1 MAHIYEKVVAL
12 ITEEP
17 SKRSDWEINLLLPW
31 FQSMSSLFKAQ
42 KAEVVKDILRNCEFR
57 SFPEDVAIIT
67 QGARGDSFYIILGGA
82 VSIYIN
88 QTLEEQGNVTHH
100 KVPKVSKKLAR
111 LDLNGNEI
119 PEDGNCQDTK
129 SDNNLQPEK
138 SPCHLDRSLYGV
150 HIRELGPGKSFGE
163 LALVQTNSIRN
174 ASVITEKPTDLIVI
188 DRELYNRSL
197 KAAQKQE
204 VQMKLDFVNANP
216 LFSNWT
222 KRQRSVLTMSLMRY
236 QYQYGNT
243 IIRQGSPAHSLI
255 FITKGQAK
263 VTLDPIQLMQ
273 QYPLMCS
280 NEDVNNSKHFLS
292 ERIHQCRHRRRRLV
306 SGCRRRTNDR
316 LAYRRIVDVCQVGP
330 PDHVGD
336 FEVLLRLPTYV
347 QTVTCTETVDTFELD
362 LTSFTRL
369 IAKKNQATY
378 DYLHHVAEMK
388 LISRVGRFRR
398 EKVHNPVLEH
408 LLQRFSEINE
418 PYHHKYRLEK
428 SSGPRWYQYREKQRL
443 FLQQRQRQK
452 ETEKKHQ
459 LNLMR
464 TQRVLFDRELS
475 NMTLGWQ
482 SELDLTSKPNEDNG
496 EILPVISPDSRI
508 NINPA
513 SGLVRLPRRMYSL
526 DETSTRSVPFNDL
539 RTWQR
544 PRSQSI
550 ALPPGTP
557 LLPMKRNLS
566 FDAEISETIHED
578 TEIDEDAK
586 ETAPLA
592 CNINEKGPISVGLS
606 LDLRKEGKW
615 RARKMSM
622 PTGELESY
630 IRPES
635 RKLKSLS
642 GRILRPVSGRM
653 EATKGATL

>member
-1 MAHIYEKVVAL
+1 M
-12 ITEEP
+12 
-17 SKRSDWEINLLLPW
+17 
-31 FQSMSSLFKAQ
+31 
-42 KAEVVKDILRNCEFR
+42 
-57 SFPEDVAIIT
+57 
-67 QGARGDSFYIILGGA
+67 
-82 VSIYIN
+82 
-88 QTLEEQGNVTHH
+88 
-100 KVPKVSKKLAR
+100 
-111 LDLNGNEI
+111 
-119 PEDGNCQDTK
+119 
-129 SDNNLQPEK
+129 
-138 SPCHLDRSLYGV
+138 
-150 HIRELGPGKSFGE
+150 
-163 LALVQTNSIRN
+163 
-174 ASVITEKPTDLIVI
+174 
-188 DRELYNRSL
+188 
-197 KAAQKQE
+197 
-204 VQMKLDFVNANP
+204 
-216 LFSNWT
+216 
-222 KRQRSVLTMSLMRY
+222 
-236 QYQYGNT
+236 
-243 IIRQGSPAHSLI
+243 
-255 FITKGQAK
+255 
-263 VTLDPIQLMQ
+263 
-273 QYPLMCS
+273 
-280 NEDVNNSKHFLS
+280 
-292 ERIHQCRHRRRRLV
+292 
-306 SGCRRRTNDR
+306 
-316 LAYRRIVDVCQVGP
+316 
-330 PDHVGD
+330 
-336 FEVLLRLPTYV
+336 
-347 QTVTCTETVDTFELD
+347 TCTETVDTFELD